1 MTCNALGKE
10 TFDLLL
16 NSLKEN
22 RSAHLYIIWTT
33 MSLQLGAI
41 GWLVTS
47 ENARAYL
54 AKNKKIIWFLLTAI
68 GFLVFAHISMI
79 IDGFKVSEELVK
91 AIEKNSFYSECIN
104 KEEKIFELYKLK
116 SSSVLLR
123 GIFTTTLFG
132 VLAFFIVSVRE
143 DFKKT

>member
-1 MTCNALGKE
+1 
-10 TFDLLL
+10 
-16 NSLKEN
+16 
-22 RSAHLYIIWTT
+22 

-47 ENARAYL
+47 ENAQAYL

-79 IDGFKVSEELVK
+79 IDGFKVSEELVE
-91 AIEKNSFYSECIN
+91 AIEKNSFYSECI
-104 KEEKIFELYKLK
+104 KEQKIFELYKLK

-132 VLAFFIVSVRE
+132 VLAFFIASVRE
-143 DFKKT
+143 DFKKHVTHGWYLNDFQFLKNGWSINHLKTVLHRNV